1 MSVDFAK
8 SKTAVNL
15 MRSFAGES
23 QARNRYTMAG
33 DALKKKG
40 YFFLYN
46 IFRITA
52 DQEKA
57 HAKVFYDHLKVLSG
71 RNIIIP
77 EAGYP
82 VGNFDEPEKLLRA
95 AAHNEY
101 EEADSVYP
109 SFAETARSEGFA
121 SIAFS
126 FEEIAKVEKI
136 HGNRFSC
143 FAELTEQSKLFSG
156 SEDTVW
162 MCLNCGHAVKG
173 TVPERCPVCSEGKG
187 YFVPY
192 KYYCFVAE
200 KYGLSAEL

>member
-1 MSVDFAK
+1 MPNDFSK
-8 SKTAVNL
+8 SQTAVNL

-33 DALKKKG
+33 DALRKKG

-57 HAKVFYDHLKVLSG
+57 HAKVFYDHLKSLSG
-71 RNIIIP
+71 GSIIIP

-82 VGNFDEPEKLLRA
+82 VDNFDEPENLLRA
-95 AAHNEY
+95 ASHNEF

-109 SFAETARSEGFA
+109 AFAETARNEGFA
-121 SIAFS
+121 SVAFS
-126 FEEIAKVEKI
+126 FEQIAAIEKK
-136 HGNRFSC
+136 HGERFEC
-143 FAELTEQSKLFSG
+143 FAKLMEQSKLFEG

-162 MCLNCGHAVKG
+162 MCLNCGHTVQGK
-173 TVPERCPVCSEGKG
+173 VPERCPVCSEGKG
-187 YFVPY
+187 YFVPF
-192 KYYCFVAE
+192 KYYCFMAE
-200 KYGLSAEL
+200 KYGLPAAL